1 MDAAGQTWT
10 SATGAVLILAKC
22 VWYVVLSFRLPR
34 LPRLPFLIRTHPKHV
49 LYSSRPGL
57 SISRTRVRLFL
68 SSLASTGLSQRIN
81 VPEKSIS

>member
-22 VWYVVLSFRLPR
+22 VWYVVLSFR